1 MSRIMISSKKILVRS
16 RPMRFC
22 LVGSILMSAIR
33 SGIVFKLFFL
43 TRDRNVNIKLE
54 SDKIYLG
61 KMKQR
66 YEKLQN
72 E

>member
-1 MSRIMISSKKILVRS
+1 LIMISSKKISVRS
-16 RPMRFC
+16 RPMRFGS
-22 LVGSILMSAIR
+22 VGNILMSAIR
-33 SGIVFKLFFL
+33 LGKKNFL
-43 TRDRNVNIKLE
+43 ISDRNVNMKLE